1 LIFSIGEKHRLENR
15 GKIPLQMI
23 EVQVGDYL
31 GEDDIERFDDAY
43 GRMGVWNKEREKP
56 KMYFQNLEASMV

>member
-1 LIFSIGEKHRLENR
+1 MVSGTVTVTRGGEVFTVSKNESAYISIGEKHRLENR

-43 GRMGVWNKEREKP
+43 GRG
-56 KMYFQNLEASMV
+56 